1 MLSVEVE
8 RGPGLRVERAWTMP
22 DDVATLSE
30 ARIVNEAVVGLATP
44 PSRSDRGTPIHAPYE
59 LVTCAIDGSSCTNE
73 TLDVST
79 DQLGGVVHNPSR
91 PTAPT
96 TQAEPDVDVNRS
108 EEHTHDIQSLMRR

>member
-1 MLSVEVE
+1 MRSVEVE

-44 PSRSDRGTPIHAPYE
+44 PSRSDRGTPIPAPYE

-73 TLDVST
+73 TLHVST
-79 DQLGGVVHNPSR
+79 DKQVSVVQKPSR
-91 PTAPT
+91 RKAPT
-96 TQAEPDVDVNRS
+96 TPAEPDADV
-108 EEHTHDIQSLMRR
+108 TRR

>member
-44 PSRSDRGTPIHAPYE
+44 PSRSYRGTPIPAPYE
-59 LVTCAIDGSSCTNE
+59 LVTCALAGISLTHEPLSLT
-73 TLDVST
+73 TYHP
-79 DQLGGVVHNPSR
+79 VVLFHTPDPPPAP
-91 PTAPT
+91 PTP
-96 TQAEPDVDVNRS
+96 PPHPV
-108 EEHTHDIQSLMRR
+108 H